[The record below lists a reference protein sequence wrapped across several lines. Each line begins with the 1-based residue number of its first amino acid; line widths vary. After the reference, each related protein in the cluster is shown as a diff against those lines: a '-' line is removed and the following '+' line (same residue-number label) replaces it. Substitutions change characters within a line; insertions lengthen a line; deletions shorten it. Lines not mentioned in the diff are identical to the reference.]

1 MGYTLFLGSLDV
13 TCENLLGPIKRTIE
27 IVISSLIST
36 NETLSPMQT
45 CELTSIPALGK
56 KKIKNHRVMSYL
68 HMCQSFIG

>member
-45 CELTSIPALGK
+45 CELASNPALGK
-56 KKIKNHRVMSYL
+56 KK
-68 HMCQSFIG
+68 